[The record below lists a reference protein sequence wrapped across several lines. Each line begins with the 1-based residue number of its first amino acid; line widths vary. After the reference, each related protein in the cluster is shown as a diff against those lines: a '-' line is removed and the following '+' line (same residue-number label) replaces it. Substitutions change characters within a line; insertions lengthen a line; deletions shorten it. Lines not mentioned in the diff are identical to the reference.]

1 MGQFTFWVP
10 SPSLPF
16 WKHQACSLETEVSS
30 AMVTPVAPSTGG
42 CFDDRVTQVG
52 RVSLFLSCSLSQK
65 FHPGLKEVF
74 EPGGSP

>member
-30 AMVTPVAPSTGG
+30 AMVTPVAPSHG
-42 CFDDRVTQVG
+42 CFDDRGDPGG

-65 FHPGLKEVF
+65 FHPW
-74 EPGGSP
+74 PQGSV